1 MHDLLERNLAAIGRP
16 DVVARIRS
24 VAVAPPITVE
34 PAKLDDAPTAT
45 LTTPDGRQIALA
57 SRHRP
62 LQEAARMAQG
72 VDLDEHAVIVCIG
85 LGVGHHVRAIAQRVG
100 DCGMVV
106 VYEPDAGQLRAVL
119 ERFDVSDVLGHP
131 NVMLKVG
138 PVDAAEL
145 TAELEANAGT
155 VTQGVQFV
163 THPPTRQLH
172 AAACGTFMDQV
183 TNVVAYCRTQIA
195 TTLVHAS
202 VTCRNLTANLAP
214 YAAGASIN
222 ELAMATMG
230 KPAVLVSAGP
240 SLARNVALLAEPGV
254 RDRVVIIA
262 VQTALKP
269 LLDRGVRPHFVTAL
283 DYHEISRRF
292 YEDLPPDLGDIT
304 MIAEPKANP
313 AILDAWPG
321 PVRVLGNR
329 YLDTLLGPLARPMMS
344 LQAGSTVAHLSL
356 YFAQHLGC
364 DPIVMIGQDLGF
376 SDGLYYCPGT
386 AIHDVWAG
394 ELGAFNTLET
404 MELKRILRHK
414 SHLQQRTDIRGQPIR
429 TDEQMLTY
437 LSQFERDFAS
447 AAQTIIDAT
456 EGGLSKQ
463 HTQQMTLTEALGRY
477 AVAPLDPLPAPAR
490 SYDPARIE
498 QIGEHVERRRAEVQT
513 FRDLSAATQPVLEKM
528 LKHQRDPAKINPL
541 FDELEQ
547 LKSRAAAM
555 DDAFAIVGELN
566 QVGMFKRIRSDRRIK
581 LAGDDD
587 PYLKQ
592 ARQLE
597 RDIENVQWI
606 TQACDEAIDMLGTA
620 ADRLRTRL
628 ASEAPSITTTASD
641 AAEESAGKGAA

>member
-1 MHDLLERNLAAIGRP
+1 MQELLERNLAAIGRP
-16 DVVARIRS
+16 DVAAQIRGAL
-24 VAVAPPITVE
+24 VTPPITVE
-34 PAKLDDAPTAT
+34 PAKLDNAPTAT

-62 LQEAARMAQG
+62 LVEAERLAES
-72 VDLDEHAVIVCIG
+72 VDLDNHAVIVCVG
-85 LGVGHHVRAIAQRVG
+85 FGVGHHVRSIIEKAG
-100 DCGMVV
+100 DSSLIV

-119 ERFDVSDVLGHP
+119 ERIDVADVLGHP
-131 NVMLKVG
+131 NVSLKVG
-138 PVDAAEL
+138 TVDAAEL
-145 TAELEANAGT
+145 TAEFEANAGT
-155 VTQGVQFV
+155 VTQGVQFI

-172 AAACGTFMDQV
+172 AQQAGAFMDQV
-183 TNVVAYCRTQIA
+183 TQTVAYCRTQIA

-222 ELAMATMG
+222 ELAMSAMG

-240 SLARNVALLAEPGV
+240 SLARNVALLAEPGT

-292 YEDLPPDLGDIT
+292 YEDLPPDLSDIT

-329 YLDTLLGPLARPMMS
+329 YLDTLLGPIARPMMS

-414 SHLQQRTDIRGQPIR
+414 SHLQQRTDIRAQPIR

-437 LSQFERDFAS
+437 LNQFERDFA
-447 AAQTIIDAT
+447 AASQTIIDAT
-456 EGGLSKQ
+456 EGGMPKQ
-463 HTQQMTLTEALGRY
+463 HTQQMTLAEALGRY
-477 AVAPLDPLPAPAR
+477 ATVPIDPLPTPAR
-490 SYDPARIE
+490 SFDPQRLSSVA
-498 QIGEHVERRRAEVQT
+498 EHIDRRVAEVRT
-513 FRDLSAATQPVLEKM
+513 FRDLSDATQQVLEKM
-528 LKHQRDPAKINPL
+528 LKHQREPAKINPL
-541 FDELEQ
+541 FDELEG

-555 DDAFAIVGELN
+555 EDAFAIVGELN
-566 QVGMFKRIRSDRRIK
+566 QVGVFKRMRSDRRIK
-581 LAGDDD
+581 LAGDHD

-606 TQACDEAIDMLGTA
+606 NQACDEAIDMLTA
-620 ADRLRTRL
+620 AIDRLNETL
-628 ASEAPSITTTASD
+628 NSDTPAIHTDASE
-641 AAEESAGKGAA
+641 SAVGSEKGAA